1 MKETT
6 QNSTTEPSNMATTQ
20 PFPMVW
26 DNNKISIYQFL
37 LPYQHAEKLPE
48 IAQTL
53 PDESSDDT
61 KLKWAAGA
69 MDGVSNHHGASS
81 EHTCVEEILTLL
93 GAVDLCCT

>member
-6 QNSTTEPSNMATTQ
+6 QNSTTEQSDMATTQ

-61 KLKWAAGA
+61 KLKWAAQGRWMGLA
-69 MDGVSNHHGASS
+69 IIMAHHLNT
-81 EHTCVEEILTLL
+81 HVLKKF
-93 GAVDLCCT
+93 